1 MHMRL
6 REDIVAKTNYRN
18 PLKFGKNLQ
27 MMKKLKIG
35 HSLSEPGICRGGG
48 EALVEAAAEGKV
60 REVQGL
66 IGCPGVDINY
76 ANSLGE
82 TGLWYASFK
91 GHLQVVK
98 LLLSTPGI
106 DVNQARRTD
115 IGATPL
121 FMASHFGHVEVVKE
135 LLAHQQINVNQG
147 LTTTGAT
154 PLFIASQNGHVE
166 VVKELL
172 AHPQINVNQATADG
186 STPLLAGSHLEVVKE
201 LLADQRV
208 DPNKI
213 RTDDKDNAIIIAAD
227 FGELEVV
234 KLLLQCPK
242 VVLGVKNKYGKTEL
256 DYAREGGHP
265 DMVNAIQS
273 RKTLLQLGHTC

>member
-1 MHMRL
+1 M
-6 REDIVAKTNYRN
+6 
-18 PLKFGKNLQ
+18 
-27 MMKKLKIG
+27 
-35 HSLSEPGICRGGG
+35 GICRGGG
-48 EALVEAAAEGKV
+48 EALLKGAAEGKV
-60 REVQGL
+60 TEVQGL
-66 IGCPGVDINY
+66 IGCLGVDINY
-76 ANSLGE
+76 ADSLGG
-82 TGLWYASFK
+82 TGLWYALFK
-91 GHLQVVK
+91 DHLQVVK

-106 DVNQARRTD
+106 DVNKAMTTDGATPLYVASAYGHVEAVKELLANQQININQGLTD
-115 IGATPL
+115 IGANPL
-121 FMASHFGHVEVVKE
+121 FVASQEGHVEVVKE
-135 LLAHQQINVNQG
+135 LLAHPQINVNQAR
-147 LTTTGAT
+147 TDVGAT
-154 PLFIASQNGHVE
+154 PLIVASQNGHVE